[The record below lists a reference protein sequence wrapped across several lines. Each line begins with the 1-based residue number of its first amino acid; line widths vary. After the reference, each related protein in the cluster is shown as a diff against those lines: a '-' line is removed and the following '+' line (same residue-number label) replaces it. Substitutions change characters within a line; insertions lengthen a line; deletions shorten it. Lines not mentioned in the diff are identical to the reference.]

1 MKFRR
6 ITIFGL
12 TLALAGTLTAFAAC
26 TDPENTG
33 ETPPEYTFEDG
44 RPDGE
49 LTAPDE
55 GFEIDG
61 VLDEAAYSSIRWL
74 EGPVL
79 RPYYTSDG
87 QGVYYDYDVIQ
98 ERTQSAAQVRMGTYY
113 GENGVYIAYSYQEQ
127 AGKVCYV
134 NPSRRSYRN
143 SGVEL
148 HIGIPSSATMTG
160 DETIS
165 RLTVNANG
173 ALTIA
178 KTQGDIWMA
187 PYGTEDHA
195 NMPYVG
201 LTGNGTRTDEN
212 ADRTEYTFELF
223 IPWGYFDEVGGEGT
237 AQSMK
242 DGGDLVVAP
251 GIITANN
258 YTGTGQTDREYYVLS
273 ARLDDGEWSNAQ
285 GWYHFNRD
293 GVVAYDIE
301 IAQPQNG
308 SVQEWMGYDTAAKNS
323 SLTFVTKANEGYA
336 LKEFRVNGVAV
347 PRDYIHYD
355 MYTTLGADAES
366 NVQKAYIK
374 IPEKEIT
381 GDVSVEAVF
390 EPLAS
395 GEQTLVATV
404 YGESTENPLA
414 NATVTFTRGDEVK
427 TATTD
432 ENGTFT
438 LSGLTAGLYDVAVN
452 DLTYRKLTDYVF
464 FSPAANAQI
473 VFELNEFALEGSEN
487 VEKNY
492 TEIQGKVGS
501 LEGGFV
507 FSGFFGFEGAEF
519 DDLTTFTATV
529 NFRLEDG
536 TQYGFRFTKWNQ
548 YVVLKCEQREWSF
561 ADNSAAMAY
570 MREQGGVY
578 FMFAVDP
585 NGEQDNGISV
595 YIKQDANTWVQLALS
610 GGSGDYAFPFDKEV
624 TSINFGKQD
633 DSDAAHT
640 AVLEDGKLQIGTCN
654 VNIPVTVTVNGGE
667 QVTGGEVSVT
677 ESASL
682 GETITV
688 TLTPEDNYEL
698 SALEVDGKAVSCT
711 EQNGVYTYTFT
722 ATKSSYAL
730 TVTFGELHELT
741 VTVDTSTMPDAA
753 ADIDVT
759 LTDAAGGEIALQG
772 SGGTLTAQ
780 IPYGTYTVIVTS
792 ASGEYTVLEQEVTFE
807 EGSTSVTVNITA
819 DNYGANRKYTL
830 EGSGN
835 SASNYS
841 EIQGKVG
848 SLEGGFVFSGFFGFE
863 GATYDELT
871 NFTNTIYFDMADGSR
886 GEFRFTKWGNLLMLK
901 YGSQEYHFE
910 SDAEAV
916 DYFKAEC
923 GVYFMFV
930 VDGSG
935 NVSSYIKRSADEW
948 MCLSTSSSAKFP
960 IGQTLNAIRFG
971 KQDDS
976 NTAHYA
982 VLEGGVLQLGT
993 TDTGID
999 VSFTGT
1005 GSVTGGSIE
1014 VTDATLGGEV
1024 TVTLTPEAGYVF
1036 TSLSVDGEP
1045 VECTSGADGVYT
1057 YTFTATK
1064 SSYAFAAVFE
1074 QAGGAYT
1081 VNVTI
1086 GEGLNA
1092 ADDLSIVLSNGSSE
1106 YAATKGEGNVW
1117 TTESIPYGTYT
1128 IIVTSVS
1135 GGYTVLEQEVNF
1147 EEGSNSVTVN
1157 ITTDNY
1163 GANRKYTLEGESATE
1178 DGVVL
1183 AENLGETTDG
1193 FVFEGFLGVGGSGS
1207 LADIGTKNYATALR
1221 FTTESGYQF
1230 RLCFYIWNGQYWLV
1244 KAFQEGKENQSGLSN
1259 EFAFTGNTVLIDYVK
1274 AQNGI
1279 TVSISAAADGTLT
1292 VYAKTSDTEWVSLGT
1307 WQSPF
1312 EIDEKIT
1319 QVEVLRMFQQGIE
1332 GWTATV
1338 DGELRFGIS
1347 DVDIPVTFTVNDGE
1361 QVIGG
1366 NVAGTESVNIGD
1378 AVTVTL
1384 TPDEGYVFSSLN
1396 VDGESVTCQAGE
1408 NGVYTYTFT
1417 VTKSSYTLAAV
1428 FEQAGGA
1435 YTVNAT
1441 IAETLTGAADDLR
1454 IVLSNSSLEY
1464 AATKGEDN
1472 VWTTD
1477 SIPYGTYTVIVTSVL
1492 GGYTV
1497 LEQEVTFEEGSNS
1510 VTVNITAD
1518 NWGTNRKYE
1527 LEGSGNIKSSYSE
1540 IQGMVGPLEGG
1551 FVFSGFF
1558 GFEGATYDEL
1568 VNFTNT
1574 VFFDMEDGSRAFRF
1588 VKWGTG
1594 LMLKYDNA
1602 EYRFESDA
1610 AAVEYFKAESGVH
1623 FMFVVD
1629 GSGNISAY
1637 IKRSADE
1644 WVAVTTGTSVTF
1656 PIDKEL
1662 QAIRFGKQDD
1672 DNTER
1677 YAVLEGGELQLGTT
1691 DTEIAVSFT
1700 GTGKVTGGEVS
1711 VTDSVNL
1718 GDQVTVTLT
1727 PEEGYVFS
1735 SLNVDGESVN
1745 CTAGESGVYS
1755 YTFTASRS
1763 SHTLA
1768 AVFEQAGGTYTVNAT
1783 IAETL
1788 MGAAEDLKI
1797 VLSNGSSEY
1806 AATKGTGNVW
1816 TTESIP
1822 YGKYTVIVTSVSGGY
1837 TVTEQEV
1844 TFAEGSSSVTVN
1856 ITAENW
1862 GASRKYALEGSESKG
1877 SSYSEIQGMVGP
1889 LEGGFMFSGFFG
1901 FEGAT
1906 YGDLTNFTNT
1916 VYFDMEGGETR
1927 AFRFTKWGDLLML
1940 KYDNA
1945 EYRFESDAAAV
1956 EYFKAESGVHFMF
1969 VVDGSGNI
1977 SAYIKRSADEWVAL
1991 TTGSSV
1997 TFPIGKKLQAIRFGK
2012 QDDNDTAH
2020 IAVLKGG
2027 VLQLGTTDT
2036 GISDGSENAGK

>member
-49 LTAPDE
+49 LTAPDK

-98 ERTQSAAQVRMGTYY
+98 EKTASAGQVKMGTYY

-432 ENGTFT
+432 ENGMFT

-464 FSPAANAQI
+464 FSPVANAQI
-473 VFELNEFALEGSEN
+473 VFELNEFALEGSASATSS
-487 VEKNY
+487 Y
-492 TEIQGKVGS
+492 SEIQGNVGS

-519 DDLTTFTATV
+519 DDLTKFTATV
-529 NFRLEDG
+529 NFKLEDG
-536 TQYGFRFTKWNQ
+536 TQYAFRFTKWNE
-548 YVVLKCEQREWSF
+548 YVMLKCEQREWSF
-561 ADNSAAMAY
+561 ANNSAAMAY

-610 GGSGDYAFPFDKEV
+610 GGLDDYAFPFDKEV

-633 DSDAAHT
+633 DNNTAHY
-640 AVLEDGKLQIGTCN
+640 AVLEGGELKIGTSD
-654 VNIPVTVTVNGGE
+654 VDIPVTVTVNGGE
-667 QVTGGEVSVT
+667 QVIGGEVAVT
-677 ESASL
+677 ESVSL

-688 TLTPEDNYEL
+688 TLTPEDSYEL

-741 VTVDTSTMPDAA
+741 VTVNTSAMPSAA
-753 ADIDVT
+753 EDIAVT
-759 LTDAAGGEIALQG
+759 LTDAAGDEIALQG
-772 SGGTLTAQ
+772 SGSTLTAQ
-780 IPYGTYTVIVTS
+780 IPYGAYTVTVTS
-792 ASGEYTVLEQEVTFE
+792 KEDGYTVLEQKVTFA

-830 EGSGN
+830 EGSATEDGVVLVEN
-835 SASNYS
+835 LGAPTN
-841 EIQGKVG
+841 
-848 SLEGGFVFSGFFGFE
+848 GFVFEGFLGAGGAADLSNMSGKNFASALRFTTESGYQYRVCFYIWTERGANSWLIKAFEEGKENQIRHEFGFSGNTTLME
-863 GATYDELT
+863 YVKAKNGITVSIAAAVGGTLTVYAKTSDTEWVSLGTWQSPFEIDEKLTQVEVLRMFTSGVEDWTAT
-871 NFTNTIYFDMADGSR
+871 
-886 GEFRFTKWGNLLMLK
+886 
-901 YGSQEYHFE
+901 
-910 SDAEAV
+910 
-916 DYFKAEC
+916 
-923 GVYFMFV
+923 
-930 VDGSG
+930 VDG
-935 NVSSYIKRSADEW
+935 E
-948 MCLSTSSSAKFP
+948 LKF
-960 IGQTLNAIRFG
+960 
-971 KQDDS
+971 
-976 NTAHYA
+976 
-982 VLEGGVLQLGT
+982 GT

-1005 GSVTGGSIE
+1005 DSVTGGSID
-1014 VTDATLGGEV
+1014 VTDAHLGDEV
-1024 TVTLTPEAGYVF
+1024 TVTLTPDELYVF
-1036 TSLSVDGEP
+1036 SSLSVDGEP

-1081 VNVTI
+1081 VNATI
-1086 GEGLNA
+1086 AETLTGA
-1092 ADDLSIVLSNGSSE
+1092 ADDLRIVLSNGSSE
-1106 YAATKGEGNVW
+1106 YVATKGTGNVW
-1117 TTESIPYGTYT
+1117 TTESIPYGKYT
-1128 IIVTSVS
+1128 VIVTSVS
-1135 GGYTVLEQEVNF
+1135 DGYTVLEQEVTF
-1147 EEGSNSVTVN
+1147 EEGSTSVTVN
-1157 ITTDNY
+1157 ITADNY
-1163 GANRKYTLEGESATE
+1163 GANRKYTLEGSGNIKSSYSEIQGKVGPLEGGFVFSGFFGFEGATYDELTNFTNTVYFDMADGSPGEFRFTKWGNSLMLKYGGQEYRFESDAEAVEYFKAESGVYFMFVVDGSGNVSSYIKRSADEWTCLSTSSSAKFPIDKALNAIRFGKQDDENTERYAVLKGGVLQLGTTDTGIAVSFTGTGSVTGGSIDVTDAHLGDEVTVTLTPEEGYVFSSLSVDGQLVECTAGEDGVYTYTFTTTKSSYAFAAVFKQAGGAYTVNATIAETLTGAADDLRIVLSNGSSEYVATKGTGNVWTTESIPYGEYTVIVTSKEGGYTVVEQEVNFAEGSTSVTVEITADNYGENRKYTLEGSAME

-1183 AENLGETTDG
+1183 AEKLGATTNG

-1230 RLCFYIWNGQYWLV
+1230 RLCFYIWAGQYWLV
-1244 KAFQEGKENQSGLSN
+1244 KAFQEGQENTTASH
-1259 EFAFTGNTVLIDYVK
+1259 EFGFTGNTTLIDYVK

-1312 EIDEKIT
+1312 AIDEKIT
-1319 QVEVLRMFQQGIE
+1319 QVEVLRMFTSGVE
-1332 GWTATV
+1332 DWTATV
-1338 DGELRFGIS
+1338 NGELKF
-1347 DVDIPVTFTVNDGE
+1347 
-1361 QVIGG
+1361 
-1366 NVAGTESVNIGD
+1366 
-1378 AVTVTL
+1378 
-1384 TPDEGYVFSSLN
+1384 
-1396 VDGESVTCQAGE
+1396 
-1408 NGVYTYTFT
+1408 
-1417 VTKSSYTLAAV
+1417 
-1428 FEQAGGA
+1428 
-1435 YTVNAT
+1435 
-1441 IAETLTGAADDLR
+1441 
-1454 IVLSNSSLEY
+1454 
-1464 AATKGEDN
+1464 
-1472 VWTTD
+1472 
-1477 SIPYGTYTVIVTSVL
+1477 
-1492 GGYTV
+1492 
-1497 LEQEVTFEEGSNS
+1497 
-1510 VTVNITAD
+1510 
-1518 NWGTNRKYE
+1518 
-1527 LEGSGNIKSSYSE
+1527 
-1540 IQGMVGPLEGG
+1540 
-1551 FVFSGFF
+1551 
-1558 GFEGATYDEL
+1558 
-1568 VNFTNT
+1568 
-1574 VFFDMEDGSRAFRF
+1574 
-1588 VKWGTG
+1588 
-1594 LMLKYDNA
+1594 
-1602 EYRFESDA
+1602 
-1610 AAVEYFKAESGVH
+1610 
-1623 FMFVVD
+1623 
-1629 GSGNISAY
+1629 
-1637 IKRSADE
+1637 
-1644 WVAVTTGTSVTF
+1644 
-1656 PIDKEL
+1656 
-1662 QAIRFGKQDD
+1662 
-1672 DNTER
+1672 
-1677 YAVLEGGELQLGTT
+1677 
-1691 DTEIAVSFT
+1691 
-1700 GTGKVTGGEVS
+1700 
-1711 VTDSVNL
+1711 
-1718 GDQVTVTLT
+1718 
-1727 PEEGYVFS
+1727 
-1735 SLNVDGESVN
+1735 
-1745 CTAGESGVYS
+1745 
-1755 YTFTASRS
+1755 
-1763 SHTLA
+1763 
-1768 AVFEQAGGTYTVNAT
+1768 
-1783 IAETL
+1783 
-1788 MGAAEDLKI
+1788 
-1797 VLSNGSSEY
+1797 
-1806 AATKGTGNVW
+1806 
-1816 TTESIP
+1816 
-1822 YGKYTVIVTSVSGGY
+1822 
-1837 TVTEQEV
+1837 
-1844 TFAEGSSSVTVN
+1844 
-1856 ITAENW
+1856 
-1862 GASRKYALEGSESKG
+1862 
-1877 SSYSEIQGMVGP
+1877 
-1889 LEGGFMFSGFFG
+1889 
-1901 FEGAT
+1901 
-1906 YGDLTNFTNT
+1906 
-1916 VYFDMEGGETR
+1916 
-1927 AFRFTKWGDLLML
+1927 
-1940 KYDNA
+1940 
-1945 EYRFESDAAAV
+1945 
-1956 EYFKAESGVHFMF
+1956 
-1969 VVDGSGNI
+1969 
-1977 SAYIKRSADEWVAL
+1977 
-1991 TTGSSV
+1991 
-1997 TFPIGKKLQAIRFGK
+1997 
-2012 QDDNDTAH
+2012 
-2020 IAVLKGG
+2020 
-2027 VLQLGTTDT
+2027 GTTDT
-2036 GISDGSENAGK
+2036 GVTIG

>member
-381 GDVSVEAVF
+381 GDVPVEAVF
-390 EPLAS
+390 EPPAS

-464 FSPAANAQI
+464 FSPKANAQI
-473 VFELNEFALEGSEN
+473 VFELNEFALEGSGN
-487 VEKNY
+487 ANSSY

-548 YVVLKCEQREWSF
+548 YVVLKCQQREWSF
-561 ADNSAAMAY
+561 ANNSAAMAY

-633 DSDAAHT
+633 DNNTAHY
-640 AVLEDGKLQIGTCN
+640 AVLEGGELKIGTSD
-654 VNIPVTVTVNGGE
+654 VDIPVTVTVNGGE

-688 TLTPEDNYEL
+688 TLTPDDNYEL

-741 VTVDTSTMPDAA
+741 VTVNTSAMPSAA
-753 ADIDVT
+753 EDIAVT
-759 LTDAAGGEIALQG
+759 LTDAAGDEIALQG
-772 SGGTLTAQ
+772 SGSTLTAQ

-792 ASGEYTVLEQEVTFE
+792 VLGEYTVLEQEVTFA
-807 EGSTSVTVNITA
+807 EGSTQTTVNITA

-835 SASNYS
+835 IASSYS

-848 SLEGGFVFSGFFGFE
+848 PLEGGFVFSGFFGFE

-901 YGSQEYHFE
+901 YGSEEYRFQG
-910 SDAEAV
+910 DAEAV
-916 DYFKAEC
+916 DYFKAES

-948 MCLSTSSSAKFP
+948 TCLSTSSSAKFP

-971 KQDDS
+971 KQDDGD
-976 NTAHYA
+976 TAHYA
-982 VLEGGVLQLGT
+982 VLEGGVLRLGT
-993 TDTGID
+993 TDTGIA

-1005 GSVTGGSIE
+1005 GSVTGGSIG
-1014 VTDATLGGEV
+1014 VTDAHLGDKV
-1024 TVTLTPEAGYVF
+1024 TVTLTPDELYVF
-1036 TSLSVDGEP
+1036 SSLSVDGTS
-1045 VECTSGADGVYT
+1045 VTCTPGEEGVYT

-1081 VNVTI
+1081 VNADI
-1086 GEGLNA
+1086 SAGLNA
-1092 ADDLSIVLSNGSSE
+1092 ANDLRIVLSNGSSE
-1106 YAATKGEGNVW
+1106 YVATKGAGNVW
-1117 TTESIPYGTYT
+1117 TTESIPYGEYT
-1128 IIVTSVS
+1128 VIVTSDS
-1135 GGYTVLEQEVNF
+1135 GDYTVLEQKVTF
-1147 EEGSNSVTVN
+1147 EEGSTQTTVN
-1157 ITTDNY
+1157 ITADNY
-1163 GANRKYTLEGESATE
+1163 GANRKYTLEG
-1178 DGVVL
+1178 
-1183 AENLGETTDG
+1183 
-1193 FVFEGFLGVGGSGS
+1193 
-1207 LADIGTKNYATALR
+1207 
-1221 FTTESGYQF
+1221 
-1230 RLCFYIWNGQYWLV
+1230 
-1244 KAFQEGKENQSGLSN
+1244 
-1259 EFAFTGNTVLIDYVK
+1259 
-1274 AQNGI
+1274 
-1279 TVSISAAADGTLT
+1279 
-1292 VYAKTSDTEWVSLGT
+1292 
-1307 WQSPF
+1307 
-1312 EIDEKIT
+1312 
-1319 QVEVLRMFQQGIE
+1319 
-1332 GWTATV
+1332 
-1338 DGELRFGIS
+1338 
-1347 DVDIPVTFTVNDGE
+1347 
-1361 QVIGG
+1361 
-1366 NVAGTESVNIGD
+1366 
-1378 AVTVTL
+1378 
-1384 TPDEGYVFSSLN
+1384 
-1396 VDGESVTCQAGE
+1396 
-1408 NGVYTYTFT
+1408 
-1417 VTKSSYTLAAV
+1417 
-1428 FEQAGGA
+1428 
-1435 YTVNAT
+1435 
-1441 IAETLTGAADDLR
+1441 
-1454 IVLSNSSLEY
+1454 
-1464 AATKGEDN
+1464 
-1472 VWTTD
+1472 
-1477 SIPYGTYTVIVTSVL
+1477 
-1492 GGYTV
+1492 
-1497 LEQEVTFEEGSNS
+1497 
-1510 VTVNITAD
+1510 
-1518 NWGTNRKYE
+1518 
-1527 LEGSGNIKSSYSE
+1527 SGNIASSYSE
-1540 IQGMVGPLEGG
+1540 IQGKVGPLEGG

-1568 VNFTNT
+1568 TNFTNT
-1574 VFFDMEDGSRAFRF
+1574 IYFDMADGSRGEFRF
-1588 VKWGTG
+1588 TKWGNL
-1594 LMLKYDNA
+1594 LMLKYGSE
-1602 EYRFESDA
+1602 EYRFQGDA
-1610 AAVEYFKAESGVH
+1610 EAVDYFKAESGVY

-1629 GSGNISAY
+1629 GSGNVSSY

-1644 WVAVTTGTSVTF
+1644 WTCLSTSSSAKF
-1656 PIDKEL
+1656 PIDKAL
-1662 QAIRFGKQDD
+1662 NAIRFGKQDD
-1672 DNTER
+1672 ENTER
-1677 YAVLEGGELQLGTT
+1677 YAVLKGGILQLGTT
-1691 DTEIAVSFT
+1691 DTGIAVSFT
-1700 GTGKVTGGEVS
+1700 GAGKVTGGS
-1711 VTDSVNL
+1711 IDVTDAHL
-1718 GDQVTVTLT
+1718 GDEVTVTLT

-1735 SLNVDGESVN
+1735 SLSVDGQLVE
-1745 CTAGESGVYS
+1745 CTAGEDGVYT
-1755 YTFTASRS
+1755 YTFTTMKSNYTLTAAFGE
-1763 SHTLA
+1763 SHAFTVTVDTSAVPNA
-1768 AVFEQAGGTYTVNAT
+1768 AG
-1783 IAETL
+1783 
-1788 MGAAEDLKI
+1788 DLEI
-1797 VLSNGSSEY
+1797 ELTNGSVRY
-1806 AATKGTGNVW
+1806 VATAGEGVW
-1816 TTESIP
+1816 TANIP
-1822 YGKYTVIVTSVSGGY
+1822 YGDYTLIVTSISDGY
-1837 TVTEQEV
+1837 TVLEQEV
-1844 TFAEGSSSVTVN
+1844 TFEEGSTSVTVN
-1856 ITAENW
+1856 ITADNYGEN
-1862 GASRKYALEGSESKG
+1862 RKYTLEGSATEDG
-1877 SSYSEIQGMVGP
+1877 VMLVENLGATTNGFVFEGFLGVGGTGNLSEIGSKSFASA
-1889 LEGGFMFSGFFG
+1889 L
-1901 FEGAT
+1901 
-1906 YGDLTNFTNT
+1906 
-1916 VYFDMEGGETR
+1916 
-1927 AFRFTKWGDLLML
+1927 RFTT
-1940 KYDNA
+1940 
-1945 EYRFESDAAAV
+1945 
-1956 EYFKAESGVHFMF
+1956 ESGYQFRVCFYIWQGNGWLIKVFEEGKENSAQSHQFSFNGNTALINYVKGQNGITVNIGVDNEGNFSVYAMTSATEWISLGSWKMTEYEHGKIEKVEVLRMF
-1969 VVDGSGNI
+1969 TSGVE
-1977 SAYIKRSADEWVAL
+1977 DW
-1991 TTGSSV
+1991 
-1997 TFPIGKKLQAIRFGK
+1997 
-2012 QDDNDTAH
+2012 TAT
-2020 IAVLKGG
+2020 VNGELKF
-2027 VLQLGTTDT
+2027 GTTDT
-2036 GISDGSENAGK
+2036 GVTIG

>member
-1 MKFRR
+1 MKFRKA
-6 ITIFGL
+6 ILFGL
-12 TLALAGTLTAFAAC
+12 ALALAGSLTAFAAC
-26 TDPENTG
+26 ADSENQG
-33 ETPPEYTFEDG
+33 DEPPEYTFEDG

-49 LTAPDE
+49 LTEPDE

-148 HIGIPSSATMTG
+148 HIGIPSSVTMTG

-561 ADNSAAMAY
+561 ANNSAAMDY

-595 YIKQDANTWVQLALS
+595 YIKQDENTWVQLSLS

-640 AVLEDGKLQIGTCN
+640 AVLEDGKLQIGTCS

-711 EQNGVYTYTFT
+711 EQDGVYTYTFT

-792 ASGEYTVLEQEVTFE
+792 GSGGYTVLEQEVTFAENSTSVTVEITADNYGENRKYTLEGSGNIKSSYSEIQGKVGSLEGGFAFSGFFGFEGATYDELTNFTNTIYFDMADGSQGAFRFTKWGNLLMLKYGSEEYRFESDAEAVEYFKAECGVYFMFVVDGSGNVSSYIKRSADEWTCLSTSSSAKFSIGQALNAIRFGKQDDDNTAHYAVLEGGVLQLGTTDTGIDVSFTGTGTVTGGSIEVTDAALGGEVTVTLTPEEGYVFSSLSVDGEPVECTSGADGVYTYTFTATKSSYAFAAVFEQAGGAYTVNATIGEGLNAADDLYIVLSNGSSEYVAAKGEGNVWTTESIPYGAYTVIVTSVSGEYTVLEQEVTFE
-807 EGSTSVTVNITA
+807 EGSNSVTVNITA

-835 SASNYS
+835 VASSYSEIQGKVVSLEGGFVFSGFFGFEGAEIDDLTRFTATVNFKLEDGTQYGFRFTKWDQQVVLKCQQREWSFANNSAAMDYMREQGGVYFMFAVDPNGEQDNGISVYIKQDENTWVQLSLSGGSGDYAFPFDKAVTSINFGKQDDENAAYTAVLEGGVLQLGTTDTGIDVSFTGTGTVTGGSIEVTDAALGGEVTVTLTPEEGYVFSSLSVDGEPVECTSGADGVYTYTFTATKSSYAFAAVFEQAGGAYTVNATIAETLTGAADDLRIVLSNGSLEYAATKGEDNVWTTESIPYGTYTVIVTSVSGGYTVLEQEVTFAEGSESVTVEITADNYGENRKYTLEGSGNVASSYS

-871 NFTNTIYFDMADGSR
+871 NFTNTIYFDMADGSQ
-886 GEFRFTKWGNLLMLK
+886 GAFRFTKWGNLLMLK
-901 YGSQEYHFE
+901 YGSEEYRFE

-916 DYFKAEC
+916 EYFKAEC

-948 MCLSTSSSAKFP
+948 TCLSTSSTAKFP
-960 IGQTLNAIRFG
+960 IGQALNAIRFG
-971 KQDDS
+971 KQDDN
-976 NTAHYA
+976 NTAHY
-982 VLEGGVLQLGT
+982 
-993 TDTGID
+993 
-999 VSFTGT
+999 
-1005 GSVTGGSIE
+1005 
-1014 VTDATLGGEV
+1014 
-1024 TVTLTPEAGYVF
+1024 
-1036 TSLSVDGEP
+1036 
-1045 VECTSGADGVYT
+1045 
-1057 YTFTATK
+1057 
-1064 SSYAFAAVFE
+1064 
-1074 QAGGAYT
+1074 
-1081 VNVTI
+1081 
-1086 GEGLNA
+1086 
-1092 ADDLSIVLSNGSSE
+1092 
-1106 YAATKGEGNVW
+1106 
-1117 TTESIPYGTYT
+1117 
-1128 IIVTSVS
+1128 
-1135 GGYTVLEQEVNF
+1135 
-1147 EEGSNSVTVN
+1147 
-1157 ITTDNY
+1157 
-1163 GANRKYTLEGESATE
+1163 
-1178 DGVVL
+1178 
-1183 AENLGETTDG
+1183 
-1193 FVFEGFLGVGGSGS
+1193 
-1207 LADIGTKNYATALR
+1207 
-1221 FTTESGYQF
+1221 
-1230 RLCFYIWNGQYWLV
+1230 
-1244 KAFQEGKENQSGLSN
+1244 
-1259 EFAFTGNTVLIDYVK
+1259 
-1274 AQNGI
+1274 
-1279 TVSISAAADGTLT
+1279 
-1292 VYAKTSDTEWVSLGT
+1292 
-1307 WQSPF
+1307 
-1312 EIDEKIT
+1312 
-1319 QVEVLRMFQQGIE
+1319 
-1332 GWTATV
+1332 
-1338 DGELRFGIS
+1338 
-1347 DVDIPVTFTVNDGE
+1347 
-1361 QVIGG
+1361 
-1366 NVAGTESVNIGD
+1366 
-1378 AVTVTL
+1378 
-1384 TPDEGYVFSSLN
+1384 
-1396 VDGESVTCQAGE
+1396 
-1408 NGVYTYTFT
+1408 
-1417 VTKSSYTLAAV
+1417 
-1428 FEQAGGA
+1428 
-1435 YTVNAT
+1435 
-1441 IAETLTGAADDLR
+1441 
-1454 IVLSNSSLEY
+1454 
-1464 AATKGEDN
+1464 
-1472 VWTTD
+1472 
-1477 SIPYGTYTVIVTSVL
+1477 
-1492 GGYTV
+1492 
-1497 LEQEVTFEEGSNS
+1497 
-1510 VTVNITAD
+1510 
-1518 NWGTNRKYE
+1518 
-1527 LEGSGNIKSSYSE
+1527 
-1540 IQGMVGPLEGG
+1540 
-1551 FVFSGFF
+1551 
-1558 GFEGATYDEL
+1558 
-1568 VNFTNT
+1568 
-1574 VFFDMEDGSRAFRF
+1574 
-1588 VKWGTG
+1588 
-1594 LMLKYDNA
+1594 
-1602 EYRFESDA
+1602 
-1610 AAVEYFKAESGVH
+1610 
-1623 FMFVVD
+1623 
-1629 GSGNISAY
+1629 
-1637 IKRSADE
+1637 
-1644 WVAVTTGTSVTF
+1644 
-1656 PIDKEL
+1656 
-1662 QAIRFGKQDD
+1662 
-1672 DNTER
+1672 
-1677 YAVLEGGELQLGTT
+1677 
-1691 DTEIAVSFT
+1691 
-1700 GTGKVTGGEVS
+1700 
-1711 VTDSVNL
+1711 
-1718 GDQVTVTLT
+1718 
-1727 PEEGYVFS
+1727 
-1735 SLNVDGESVN
+1735 
-1745 CTAGESGVYS
+1745 
-1755 YTFTASRS
+1755 
-1763 SHTLA
+1763 
-1768 AVFEQAGGTYTVNAT
+1768 
-1783 IAETL
+1783 
-1788 MGAAEDLKI
+1788 
-1797 VLSNGSSEY
+1797 
-1806 AATKGTGNVW
+1806 
-1816 TTESIP
+1816 
-1822 YGKYTVIVTSVSGGY
+1822 
-1837 TVTEQEV
+1837 
-1844 TFAEGSSSVTVN
+1844 
-1856 ITAENW
+1856 
-1862 GASRKYALEGSESKG
+1862 
-1877 SSYSEIQGMVGP
+1877 
-1889 LEGGFMFSGFFG
+1889 
-1901 FEGAT
+1901 
-1906 YGDLTNFTNT
+1906 
-1916 VYFDMEGGETR
+1916 
-1927 AFRFTKWGDLLML
+1927 
-1940 KYDNA
+1940 
-1945 EYRFESDAAAV
+1945 
-1956 EYFKAESGVHFMF
+1956 
-1969 VVDGSGNI
+1969 
-1977 SAYIKRSADEWVAL
+1977 
-1991 TTGSSV
+1991 
-1997 TFPIGKKLQAIRFGK
+1997 
-2012 QDDNDTAH
+2012 
-2020 IAVLKGG
+2020 AVLKGG

-2036 GISDGSENAGK
+2036 GITA

>member
-1 MKFRR
+1 MKFRKA
-6 ITIFGL
+6 ILFGL
-12 TLALAGTLTAFAAC
+12 ALALAGSLTAFAAC
-26 TDPENTG
+26 ADSENQG
-33 ETPPEYTFEDG
+33 DEPPEYTFEDG

-49 LTAPDE
+49 LTEPDE

-148 HIGIPSSATMTG
+148 HIGIPSSVTMTG

-561 ADNSAAMAY
+561 ANNSAAMDY

-595 YIKQDANTWVQLALS
+595 YIKQDENTWVQLSLS

-640 AVLEDGKLQIGTCN
+640 AVLEDGKLQIGTCS

-711 EQNGVYTYTFT
+711 EQDGVYTYTFT

-792 ASGEYTVLEQEVTFE
+792 GSGGYTVLEQEVTFAENSTSVTVEITADNYGENRKYTLEGSGNIKSSYSEIQGKVGSLEGGFAFSGFFGFEGATYDELTNFTNTIYFDMADGSQGAFRFTKWGNLLMLKYGSEEYRFESDAEAVEYFKAECGVYFMFVVDGSGNVSSYIKRSADEWTCLSTSSSAKFSIGQALNAIRFGKQDDDNTAHYAVLEGGVLQLGTTDTGIDVSFTGTGTVTGGSIEVTDAALGGEVTVTLTPEEGYVFSSLSVDGEPVECTSGADGVYTYTFTATKSSYAFAAVFEQAGGAYTVNATIGEGLNAADDLYIVLSNGSSEYVAAKGEGNVWTTESIPYGAYTVIVTSVSGEYTVLEQEVTFE
-807 EGSTSVTVNITA
+807 EGSNSVTVNITA

-835 SASNYS
+835 VASSYSEIQGKVGSLEGGFVFSGFFGFEGAEFDDLTRFTATVNFKLEDGTQYGFRFTKWDQQVVLKCQQREWSFANNSAAMDYMREQGGVYFMFAVDPNGEQDNGISVYIKQDENTWVQLSLSGGSGDYAFPFDKAVTSINFGKQDDENAAYTAVLEGGVLQLGTTDTGIDVSFTGTGTVTGGSIEVTDAALGGEVTVTLTPEEGYVFSSLSVDGEPVECTSGADGVYTYTFTATKSSYAFAAVFEQAGGAYTVNATIAETLTGAADDLRIVLSNGSLEYAATKGEDNVWTTESIPYGTYTVIVTSVSGGYTVLEQEVTFAEGSESVTVEITADNYGENRKYTLEGSGNVASSYS

-871 NFTNTIYFDMADGSR
+871 NFTNTIYFDMADGSQ
-886 GEFRFTKWGNLLMLK
+886 GAFRFTKWGNLLMLK
-901 YGSQEYHFE
+901 YGSEEYRFE

-916 DYFKAEC
+916 EYFKAEC

-948 MCLSTSSSAKFP
+948 TCLSTSSTAKFP
-960 IGQTLNAIRFG
+960 IGQALNAIRFG
-971 KQDDS
+971 KQDDN
-976 NTAHYA
+976 NTAHY
-982 VLEGGVLQLGT
+982 
-993 TDTGID
+993 
-999 VSFTGT
+999 
-1005 GSVTGGSIE
+1005 
-1014 VTDATLGGEV
+1014 
-1024 TVTLTPEAGYVF
+1024 
-1036 TSLSVDGEP
+1036 
-1045 VECTSGADGVYT
+1045 
-1057 YTFTATK
+1057 
-1064 SSYAFAAVFE
+1064 
-1074 QAGGAYT
+1074 
-1081 VNVTI
+1081 
-1086 GEGLNA
+1086 
-1092 ADDLSIVLSNGSSE
+1092 
-1106 YAATKGEGNVW
+1106 
-1117 TTESIPYGTYT
+1117 
-1128 IIVTSVS
+1128 
-1135 GGYTVLEQEVNF
+1135 
-1147 EEGSNSVTVN
+1147 
-1157 ITTDNY
+1157 
-1163 GANRKYTLEGESATE
+1163 
-1178 DGVVL
+1178 
-1183 AENLGETTDG
+1183 
-1193 FVFEGFLGVGGSGS
+1193 
-1207 LADIGTKNYATALR
+1207 
-1221 FTTESGYQF
+1221 
-1230 RLCFYIWNGQYWLV
+1230 
-1244 KAFQEGKENQSGLSN
+1244 
-1259 EFAFTGNTVLIDYVK
+1259 
-1274 AQNGI
+1274 
-1279 TVSISAAADGTLT
+1279 
-1292 VYAKTSDTEWVSLGT
+1292 
-1307 WQSPF
+1307 
-1312 EIDEKIT
+1312 
-1319 QVEVLRMFQQGIE
+1319 
-1332 GWTATV
+1332 
-1338 DGELRFGIS
+1338 
-1347 DVDIPVTFTVNDGE
+1347 
-1361 QVIGG
+1361 
-1366 NVAGTESVNIGD
+1366 
-1378 AVTVTL
+1378 
-1384 TPDEGYVFSSLN
+1384 
-1396 VDGESVTCQAGE
+1396 
-1408 NGVYTYTFT
+1408 
-1417 VTKSSYTLAAV
+1417 
-1428 FEQAGGA
+1428 
-1435 YTVNAT
+1435 
-1441 IAETLTGAADDLR
+1441 
-1454 IVLSNSSLEY
+1454 
-1464 AATKGEDN
+1464 
-1472 VWTTD
+1472 
-1477 SIPYGTYTVIVTSVL
+1477 
-1492 GGYTV
+1492 
-1497 LEQEVTFEEGSNS
+1497 
-1510 VTVNITAD
+1510 
-1518 NWGTNRKYE
+1518 
-1527 LEGSGNIKSSYSE
+1527 
-1540 IQGMVGPLEGG
+1540 
-1551 FVFSGFF
+1551 
-1558 GFEGATYDEL
+1558 
-1568 VNFTNT
+1568 
-1574 VFFDMEDGSRAFRF
+1574 
-1588 VKWGTG
+1588 
-1594 LMLKYDNA
+1594 
-1602 EYRFESDA
+1602 
-1610 AAVEYFKAESGVH
+1610 
-1623 FMFVVD
+1623 
-1629 GSGNISAY
+1629 
-1637 IKRSADE
+1637 
-1644 WVAVTTGTSVTF
+1644 
-1656 PIDKEL
+1656 
-1662 QAIRFGKQDD
+1662 
-1672 DNTER
+1672 
-1677 YAVLEGGELQLGTT
+1677 
-1691 DTEIAVSFT
+1691 
-1700 GTGKVTGGEVS
+1700 
-1711 VTDSVNL
+1711 
-1718 GDQVTVTLT
+1718 
-1727 PEEGYVFS
+1727 
-1735 SLNVDGESVN
+1735 
-1745 CTAGESGVYS
+1745 
-1755 YTFTASRS
+1755 
-1763 SHTLA
+1763 
-1768 AVFEQAGGTYTVNAT
+1768 
-1783 IAETL
+1783 
-1788 MGAAEDLKI
+1788 
-1797 VLSNGSSEY
+1797 
-1806 AATKGTGNVW
+1806 
-1816 TTESIP
+1816 
-1822 YGKYTVIVTSVSGGY
+1822 
-1837 TVTEQEV
+1837 
-1844 TFAEGSSSVTVN
+1844 
-1856 ITAENW
+1856 
-1862 GASRKYALEGSESKG
+1862 
-1877 SSYSEIQGMVGP
+1877 
-1889 LEGGFMFSGFFG
+1889 
-1901 FEGAT
+1901 
-1906 YGDLTNFTNT
+1906 
-1916 VYFDMEGGETR
+1916 
-1927 AFRFTKWGDLLML
+1927 
-1940 KYDNA
+1940 
-1945 EYRFESDAAAV
+1945 
-1956 EYFKAESGVHFMF
+1956 
-1969 VVDGSGNI
+1969 
-1977 SAYIKRSADEWVAL
+1977 
-1991 TTGSSV
+1991 
-1997 TFPIGKKLQAIRFGK
+1997 
-2012 QDDNDTAH
+2012 
-2020 IAVLKGG
+2020 AVLKGG

-2036 GISDGSENAGK
+2036 GITA

>member
-187 PYGTEDHA
+187 PFGTEDHA

-390 EPLAS
+390 EPVAS

-404 YGESTENPLA
+404 YVESTENPLA

-464 FSPAANAQI
+464 FSPEANAQI

-529 NFRLEDG
+529 NFKLEDG

-585 NGEQDNGISV
+585 DGEQDNGISV

-633 DSDAAHT
+633 DSNTAHY
-640 AVLEDGKLQIGTCN
+640 AVLEGGELKIGTSD
-654 VNIPVTVTVNGGE
+654 VDIPVTVTVNGGE
-667 QVTGGEVSVT
+667 QVIGGEVAVT
-677 ESASL
+677 ESVSL

-688 TLTPEDNYEL
+688 TLTPEDSYEL

-741 VTVDTSTMPDAA
+741 VTVNTSAMPSAA
-753 ADIDVT
+753 EDIAVT
-759 LTDAAGGEIALQG
+759 LTDAAGDEIALQG
-772 SGGTLTAQ
+772 SGSTLTAQ

-792 ASGEYTVLEQEVTFE
+792 VSGEYTVLEQEVTFA
-807 EGSTSVTVNITA
+807 EGSTQTTVNITA
-819 DNYGANRKYTL
+819 ENYGANRKY
-830 EGSGN
+830 
-835 SASNYS
+835 
-841 EIQGKVG
+841 V
-848 SLEGGFVFSGFFGFE
+848 
-863 GATYDELT
+863 
-871 NFTNTIYFDMADGSR
+871 
-886 GEFRFTKWGNLLMLK
+886 
-901 YGSQEYHFE
+901 
-910 SDAEAV
+910 
-916 DYFKAEC
+916 
-923 GVYFMFV
+923 
-930 VDGSG
+930 
-935 NVSSYIKRSADEW
+935 
-948 MCLSTSSSAKFP
+948 
-960 IGQTLNAIRFG
+960 LN
-971 KQDDS
+971 
-976 NTAHYA
+976 
-982 VLEGGVLQLGT
+982 
-993 TDTGID
+993 
-999 VSFTGT
+999 
-1005 GSVTGGSIE
+1005 
-1014 VTDATLGGEV
+1014 
-1024 TVTLTPEAGYVF
+1024 
-1036 TSLSVDGEP
+1036 
-1045 VECTSGADGVYT
+1045 
-1057 YTFTATK
+1057 
-1064 SSYAFAAVFE
+1064 
-1074 QAGGAYT
+1074 
-1081 VNVTI
+1081 
-1086 GEGLNA
+1086 
-1092 ADDLSIVLSNGSSE
+1092 
-1106 YAATKGEGNVW
+1106 
-1117 TTESIPYGTYT
+1117 
-1128 IIVTSVS
+1128 
-1135 GGYTVLEQEVNF
+1135 
-1147 EEGSNSVTVN
+1147 
-1157 ITTDNY
+1157 
-1163 GANRKYTLEGESATE
+1163 GESATE
-1178 DGVVL
+1178 NGVVL
-1183 AENLGETTDG
+1183 AENLGATTDG

-1221 FTTESGYQF
+1221 FTTESGYQY
-1230 RLCFYIWNGQYWLV
+1230 RVCFYIWAGQYWLIKV
-1244 KAFQEGKENQSGLSN
+1244 FEEDKENSAQSHEFGFSGNTALINYVKEKNGITVNIGVDNEGNFSVYTMTSATEWISLGSWKMTEYEHGKIEKVELLRMFQSGIEGWTATVNGELRFGTTDTGIAVNFTGTGSVTGGSINVTDAHLGDEVTVTLTPDELYVFSSLSVDGASVECTAGADGVYTYTFTATKSSYAFAAVFEQAGGAYTVNASIAETLTGAADDLQIVLTNGSTQYTATKGTGNVWTTESIPYGAYTVTVTSKEDGYTVLEQKVTFEEGSAQTTVNITADNYGANRKYTLEGSATEDGVVLVENLGAPTNGFVFEGFLGAGGAADLSNMSGKNFASALRFTTGSGYQYRVCFYIWTKDGANSWLIKAFEEGKENQIRH
-1259 EFAFTGNTVLIDYVK
+1259 EFGFSGNTTLMEYVK
-1274 AQNGI
+1274 AKNGI
-1279 TVSISAAADGTLT
+1279 TVSIAAAVGGTLT
-1292 VYAKTSDTEWVSLGT
+1292 VYAKTSDTEWVSLGE
-1307 WQSPF
+1307 WASPF

-1319 QVEVLRMFQQGIE
+1319 QVEVLRMFTSGVE
-1332 GWTATV
+1332 DWTATV
-1338 DGELRFGIS
+1338 DGELRFGTTDTGIA
-1347 DVDIPVTFTVNDGE
+1347 VNFTGTGPVT
-1361 QVIGG
+1361 GG
-1366 NVAGTESVNIGD
+1366 SIDVTDAHLGD
-1378 AVTVTL
+1378 EVTVTL
-1384 TPDEGYVFSSLN
+1384 TPASGYAVSSLS
-1396 VDGESVTCQAGE
+1396 VDGTSVTCTPGE
-1408 NGVYTYTFT
+1408 EGVYTYTFT
-1417 VTKSSYTLAAV
+1417 ATKSSYAFAAV

-1441 IAETLTGAADDLR
+1441 IAETLTGAADDLQ
-1454 IVLSNSSLEY
+1454 IVL
-1464 AATKGEDN
+1464 T
-1472 VWTTD
+1472 
-1477 SIPYGTYTVIVTSVL
+1477 
-1492 GGYTV
+1492 
-1497 LEQEVTFEEGSNS
+1497 
-1510 VTVNITAD
+1510 
-1518 NWGTNRKYE
+1518 
-1527 LEGSGNIKSSYSE
+1527 
-1540 IQGMVGPLEGG
+1540 
-1551 FVFSGFF
+1551 
-1558 GFEGATYDEL
+1558 
-1568 VNFTNT
+1568 
-1574 VFFDMEDGSRAFRF
+1574 
-1588 VKWGTG
+1588 
-1594 LMLKYDNA
+1594 
-1602 EYRFESDA
+1602 
-1610 AAVEYFKAESGVH
+1610 
-1623 FMFVVD
+1623 
-1629 GSGNISAY
+1629 
-1637 IKRSADE
+1637 
-1644 WVAVTTGTSVTF
+1644 
-1656 PIDKEL
+1656 
-1662 QAIRFGKQDD
+1662 
-1672 DNTER
+1672 
-1677 YAVLEGGELQLGTT
+1677 
-1691 DTEIAVSFT
+1691 
-1700 GTGKVTGGEVS
+1700 
-1711 VTDSVNL
+1711 
-1718 GDQVTVTLT
+1718 
-1727 PEEGYVFS
+1727 
-1735 SLNVDGESVN
+1735 
-1745 CTAGESGVYS
+1745 
-1755 YTFTASRS
+1755 
-1763 SHTLA
+1763 
-1768 AVFEQAGGTYTVNAT
+1768 
-1783 IAETL
+1783 
-1788 MGAAEDLKI
+1788 
-1797 VLSNGSSEY
+1797 NGSTQY
-1806 AATKGTGNVW
+1806 TATKGTGNVW

-1822 YGKYTVIVTSVSGGY
+1822 YGAYTVTVTSKEDGY
-1837 TVTEQEV
+1837 TVLEQKV
-1844 TFAEGSSSVTVN
+1844 TFEEGSAQTTVN
-1856 ITAENW
+1856 ITADNY
-1862 GASRKYALEGSESKG
+1862 GANRKYTLEGSATEDGVVLVENLGAPTNGFVFEGFLGAGGAADLSNMSGKNFASALRFTTG
-1877 SSYSEIQGMVGP
+1877 SGYQYRVCFYIWTKDGANSWLIKAFE
-1889 LEGGFMFSGFFG
+1889 EGKENQIRHEFGFSG
-1901 FEGAT
+1901 
-1906 YGDLTNFTNT
+1906 NT
-1916 VYFDMEGGETR
+1916 TLMEYVKAKNGITV
-1927 AFRFTKWGDLLML
+1927 
-1940 KYDNA
+1940 
-1945 EYRFESDAAAV
+1945 SIAAAV
-1956 EYFKAESGVHFMF
+1956 DGTLTVYAKTSDTEWVSLGTWQSPFAIDEKITQVEVLRMFTSGVE
-1969 VVDGSGNI
+1969 D
-1977 SAYIKRSADEWVAL
+1977 W
-1991 TTGSSV
+1991 
-1997 TFPIGKKLQAIRFGK
+1997 
-2012 QDDNDTAH
+2012 TAT
-2020 IAVLKGG
+2020 VNGELKF
-2027 VLQLGTTDT
+2027 GTTDT
-2036 GISDGSENAGK
+2036 GVTIG

>member
-487 VEKNY
+487 VEMNY

-772 SGGTLTAQ
+772 SGGTLTA
-780 IPYGTYTVIVTS
+780 S

-1005 GSVTGGSIE
+1005 G
-1014 VTDATLGGEV
+1014 
-1024 TVTLTPEAGYVF
+1024 
-1036 TSLSVDGEP
+1036 
-1045 VECTSGADGVYT
+1045 
-1057 YTFTATK
+1057 
-1064 SSYAFAAVFE
+1064 
-1074 QAGGAYT
+1074 Q
-1081 VNVTI
+1081 
-1086 GEGLNA
+1086 
-1092 ADDLSIVLSNGSSE
+1092 
-1106 YAATKGEGNVW
+1106 
-1117 TTESIPYGTYT
+1117 
-1128 IIVTSVS
+1128 
-1135 GGYTVLEQEVNF
+1135 
-1147 EEGSNSVTVN
+1147 
-1157 ITTDNY
+1157 
-1163 GANRKYTLEGESATE
+1163 
-1178 DGVVL
+1178 
-1183 AENLGETTDG
+1183 
-1193 FVFEGFLGVGGSGS
+1193 
-1207 LADIGTKNYATALR
+1207 
-1221 FTTESGYQF
+1221 
-1230 RLCFYIWNGQYWLV
+1230 LCV
-1244 KAFQEGKENQSGLSN
+1244 
-1259 EFAFTGNTVLIDYVK
+1259 
-1274 AQNGI
+1274 
-1279 TVSISAAADGTLT
+1279 
-1292 VYAKTSDTEWVSLGT
+1292 
-1307 WQSPF
+1307 
-1312 EIDEKIT
+1312 
-1319 QVEVLRMFQQGIE
+1319 
-1332 GWTATV
+1332 
-1338 DGELRFGIS
+1338 
-1347 DVDIPVTFTVNDGE
+1347 
-1361 QVIGG
+1361 
-1366 NVAGTESVNIGD
+1366 
-1378 AVTVTL
+1378 
-1384 TPDEGYVFSSLN
+1384 
-1396 VDGESVTCQAGE
+1396 C
-1408 NGVYTYTFT
+1408 
-1417 VTKSSYTLAAV
+1417 
-1428 FEQAGGA
+1428 
-1435 YTVNAT
+1435 
-1441 IAETLTGAADDLR
+1441 
-1454 IVLSNSSLEY
+1454 
-1464 AATKGEDN
+1464 
-1472 VWTTD
+1472 
-1477 SIPYGTYTVIVTSVL
+1477 
-1492 GGYTV
+1492 
-1497 LEQEVTFEEGSNS
+1497 
-1510 VTVNITAD
+1510 
-1518 NWGTNRKYE
+1518 
-1527 LEGSGNIKSSYSE
+1527 
-1540 IQGMVGPLEGG
+1540 
-1551 FVFSGFF
+1551 
-1558 GFEGATYDEL
+1558 
-1568 VNFTNT
+1568 
-1574 VFFDMEDGSRAFRF
+1574 SR
-1588 VKWGTG
+1588 V
-1594 LMLKYDNA
+1594 
-1602 EYRFESDA
+1602 
-1610 AAVEYFKAESGVH
+1610 
-1623 FMFVVD
+1623 
-1629 GSGNISAY
+1629 
-1637 IKRSADE
+1637 
-1644 WVAVTTGTSVTF
+1644 
-1656 PIDKEL
+1656 
-1662 QAIRFGKQDD
+1662 
-1672 DNTER
+1672 
-1677 YAVLEGGELQLGTT
+1677 
-1691 DTEIAVSFT
+1691 
-1700 GTGKVTGGEVS
+1700 
-1711 VTDSVNL
+1711 
-1718 GDQVTVTLT
+1718 
-1727 PEEGYVFS
+1727 
-1735 SLNVDGESVN
+1735 
-1745 CTAGESGVYS
+1745 
-1755 YTFTASRS
+1755 
-1763 SHTLA
+1763 
-1768 AVFEQAGGTYTVNAT
+1768 
-1783 IAETL
+1783 
-1788 MGAAEDLKI
+1788 
-1797 VLSNGSSEY
+1797 
-1806 AATKGTGNVW
+1806 
-1816 TTESIP
+1816 
-1822 YGKYTVIVTSVSGGY
+1822 
-1837 TVTEQEV
+1837 
-1844 TFAEGSSSVTVN
+1844 
-1856 ITAENW
+1856 
-1862 GASRKYALEGSESKG
+1862 
-1877 SSYSEIQGMVGP
+1877 
-1889 LEGGFMFSGFFG
+1889 
-1901 FEGAT
+1901 
-1906 YGDLTNFTNT
+1906 
-1916 VYFDMEGGETR
+1916 
-1927 AFRFTKWGDLLML
+1927 
-1940 KYDNA
+1940 
-1945 EYRFESDAAAV
+1945 
-1956 EYFKAESGVHFMF
+1956 
-1969 VVDGSGNI
+1969 
-1977 SAYIKRSADEWVAL
+1977 
-1991 TTGSSV
+1991 
-1997 TFPIGKKLQAIRFGK
+1997 
-2012 QDDNDTAH
+2012 
-2020 IAVLKGG
+2020 
-2027 VLQLGTTDT
+2027 
-2036 GISDGSENAGK
+2036 

>member
-432 ENGTFT
+432 ESGTFT

-464 FSPAANAQI
+464 FSPGANAQI
-473 VFELNEFALEGSEN
+473 VFELNEFALKGSEN

-548 YVVLKCEQREWSF
+548 YVVLKCQQREWSF

-595 YIKQDANTWVQLALS
+595 YIKQDENTWVQLSLS

-633 DSDAAHT
+633 DSDAAHY
-640 AVLEDGKLQIGTCN
+640 AVLEGGELKIGTSD
-654 VNIPVTVTVNGGE
+654 VDIPVTVTVNGGE
-667 QVTGGEVSVT
+667 QVIGGEVAVT
-677 ESASL
+677 ESVSL

-741 VTVDTSTMPDAA
+741 VTVNTSAMPSAA
-753 ADIDVT
+753 EDIAVT
-759 LTDAAGGEIALQG
+759 LTDAAGEAVSLTNE
-772 SGGTLTAQ
+772 SNVWTAQ
-780 IPYGTYTVIVTS
+780 NIPYGSYTIIVTS
-792 ASGEYTVLEQEVTFE
+792 VSGSYTVLEQEVTFE
-807 EGSTSVTVNITA
+807 EDSESVTLTVTADNYGANRKYTLEGESATENGVVLAENLGATTDGFVFEGFLGVGGSGSLADIGTKNYATALRFTTESGYQYRVCFYIWAGQYWLIKVFEEDKENSAQSHEFGFSGNTALINYVKEKNGITVNIGVDNEGNFSVYTMTSATEWISLGSWKMTEYEHGKIEKVELLRMFQSGIEGWTATVNGELRFGTTDTGIAVSFTGTGSVTGGSIDVTDAHLGDEVTVTLTPDELYVFSSLSVDGQLVECTEGENGVYTYTFTATKSSYAFAAVFEQAGGAYTVNATIAETLTGAADDLRIVLSNGSSEYVATKGTGNVWTTESIPYGKYTVIVTSKEGGYTVVEQEVNFTEGSNSVTVEITA

-863 GATYDELT
+863 GAEFDDLT
-871 NFTNTIYFDMADGSR
+871 RFTATVNFKLEDGTQYA
-886 GEFRFTKWGNLLMLK
+886 FRFTKWDQYVVLK
-901 YGSQEYHFE
+901 CQQREWSFADNSAAMAYMREQG
-910 SDAEAV
+910 
-916 DYFKAEC
+916 
-923 GVYFMFV
+923 GVYFMFA
-930 VDGSG
+930 VDPNGEQDNGISVYIKQDENTWVQLSLSGGSG
-935 NVSSYIKRSADEW
+935 DYAFPFDKEV
-948 MCLSTSSSAKFP
+948 TS
-960 IGQTLNAIRFG
+960 INFG

-976 NTAHYA
+976 NTAHSA

-993 TDTGID
+993 TDTGIA
-999 VSFTGT
+999 VNFTGT

-1081 VNVTI
+1081 VN
-1086 GEGLNA
+1086 
-1092 ADDLSIVLSNGSSE
+1092 
-1106 YAATKGEGNVW
+1106 
-1117 TTESIPYGTYT
+1117 
-1128 IIVTSVS
+1128 
-1135 GGYTVLEQEVNF
+1135 
-1147 EEGSNSVTVN
+1147 
-1157 ITTDNY
+1157 
-1163 GANRKYTLEGESATE
+1163 
-1178 DGVVL
+1178 
-1183 AENLGETTDG
+1183 
-1193 FVFEGFLGVGGSGS
+1193 
-1207 LADIGTKNYATALR
+1207 
-1221 FTTESGYQF
+1221 
-1230 RLCFYIWNGQYWLV
+1230 
-1244 KAFQEGKENQSGLSN
+1244 
-1259 EFAFTGNTVLIDYVK
+1259 
-1274 AQNGI
+1274 
-1279 TVSISAAADGTLT
+1279 
-1292 VYAKTSDTEWVSLGT
+1292 
-1307 WQSPF
+1307 
-1312 EIDEKIT
+1312 
-1319 QVEVLRMFQQGIE
+1319 
-1332 GWTATV
+1332 
-1338 DGELRFGIS
+1338 
-1347 DVDIPVTFTVNDGE
+1347 
-1361 QVIGG
+1361 
-1366 NVAGTESVNIGD
+1366 
-1378 AVTVTL
+1378 
-1384 TPDEGYVFSSLN
+1384 
-1396 VDGESVTCQAGE
+1396 
-1408 NGVYTYTFT
+1408 
-1417 VTKSSYTLAAV
+1417 
-1428 FEQAGGA
+1428 
-1435 YTVNAT
+1435 AT

-1477 SIPYGTYTVIVTSVL
+1477 SIPYGTYTVIVTSVS

-1497 LEQEVTFEEGSNS
+1497 LEQEVTFAEGSAQT
-1510 VTVNITAD
+1510 TVEITAD
-1518 NWGTNRKYE
+1518 NYGENRKYT
-1527 LEGSGNIKSSYSE
+1527 LEGSAMEDGVVLAENL
-1540 IQGMVGPLEGG
+1540 GATTNG
-1551 FVFSGFF
+1551 FVFEGFLGVGGSGSLADIGTKNYATALRFATESGYQF
-1558 GFEGATYDEL
+1558 RLCFYIWAGQYWLVKAFQEGQENTTASHEF
-1568 VNFTNT
+1568 VFTGNT
-1574 VFFDMEDGSRAFRF
+1574 TLIDY
-1588 VKWGTG
+1588 VKAQNGITV
-1594 LMLKYDNA
+1594 
-1602 EYRFESDA
+1602 SISA
-1610 AAVEYFKAESGVH
+1610 AADGTLTVYAKTSDTEWVSLGEWESPFEIDEKITQVEVLRMFTSGVEDWTAT
-1623 FMFVVD
+1623 V
-1629 GSGNISAY
+1629 N
-1637 IKRSADE
+1637 
-1644 WVAVTTGTSVTF
+1644 
-1656 PIDKEL
+1656 
-1662 QAIRFGKQDD
+1662 
-1672 DNTER
+1672 
-1677 YAVLEGGELQLGTT
+1677 GELK
-1691 DTEIAVSFT
+1691 F
-1700 GTGKVTGGEVS
+1700 
-1711 VTDSVNL
+1711 
-1718 GDQVTVTLT
+1718 
-1727 PEEGYVFS
+1727 
-1735 SLNVDGESVN
+1735 
-1745 CTAGESGVYS
+1745 
-1755 YTFTASRS
+1755 
-1763 SHTLA
+1763 
-1768 AVFEQAGGTYTVNAT
+1768 
-1783 IAETL
+1783 
-1788 MGAAEDLKI
+1788 
-1797 VLSNGSSEY
+1797 
-1806 AATKGTGNVW
+1806 
-1816 TTESIP
+1816 
-1822 YGKYTVIVTSVSGGY
+1822 
-1837 TVTEQEV
+1837 
-1844 TFAEGSSSVTVN
+1844 
-1856 ITAENW
+1856 
-1862 GASRKYALEGSESKG
+1862 
-1877 SSYSEIQGMVGP
+1877 
-1889 LEGGFMFSGFFG
+1889 
-1901 FEGAT
+1901 
-1906 YGDLTNFTNT
+1906 
-1916 VYFDMEGGETR
+1916 
-1927 AFRFTKWGDLLML
+1927 
-1940 KYDNA
+1940 
-1945 EYRFESDAAAV
+1945 
-1956 EYFKAESGVHFMF
+1956 
-1969 VVDGSGNI
+1969 
-1977 SAYIKRSADEWVAL
+1977 
-1991 TTGSSV
+1991 
-1997 TFPIGKKLQAIRFGK
+1997 
-2012 QDDNDTAH
+2012 
-2020 IAVLKGG
+2020 
-2027 VLQLGTTDT
+2027 GTTDT
-2036 GISDGSENAGK
+2036 GVTIG